1 MEHLVQE
8 ACKPFFLAQE
18 LEILRVAKHYAFG
31 ASACRQP
38 WSALIITLRAPP
50 GLALL
55 RLPKWIGIP
64 NGCCDH
70 PSWHDDSGGMVPQYV
85 DAMPL
90 WFVRGCIK
98 DDDFVVTSKVAAR
111 TQDPLIQRQLQAI
124 KDRPAANRGRLAR
137 SKHNY
142 MNKVQARPKG
152 ADVSDLRDPRRLS
165 RPSAQ
170 ARLHRA
176 SRSRSR
182 SPSASRSASRSR
194 NESPASAAAP
204 AAAGSGILGLA
215 TAHVGAAAAFSA
227 AAAPPPLGPT
237 AAGLSH
243 APNLTAEDLLL
254 LDGVRLE
261 QPDVAM
267 GETGR

>member
-70 PSWHDDSGGMVPQYV
+70 PSWHDASGGMVPQYV

-194 NESPASAAAP
+194 NESPAP
-204 AAAGSGILGLA
+204 AAAGSGLLALA
-215 TAHVGAAAAFSA
+215 TADVGAAAAFSA
-227 AAAPPPLGPT
+227 AAALPLLGPT
-237 AAGLSH
+237 AASLSH
-243 APNLTAEDLLL
+243 EPNLRPEDLALL
-254 LDGVRLE
+254 EGVHLE
-261 QPDVAM
+261 QPD
-267 GETGR
+267 ETMSEIGR

>member
-1 MEHLVQE
+1 MEHLIQE
-8 ACKPFFLAQE
+8 ACKPFFLSQE
-18 LEILRVAKHYAFG
+18 LEILRVAKHHAFG

-38 WSALIITLRAPP
+38 WSALIVTLRAPP

-70 PSWHDDSGGMVPQYV
+70 PSWHDASGGMVPQYV

-90 WFVRGCIK
+90 WFVRGCLK

-111 TQDPLIQRQLQAI
+111 TQDPLIKRQLQAI
-124 KDRPAANRGRLAR
+124 KDRPAENHGRLTR

-194 NESPASAAAP
+194 NELPAPAAAP
-204 AAAGSGILGLA
+204 AAAGSGILELA
-215 TAHVGAAAAFSA
+215 AAHVGAAAAFSA
-227 AAAPPPLGPT
+227 AAAPPLFGPT

-243 APNLTAEDLLL
+243 APNITAEDLLL
-254 LDGVRLE
+254 LEGVRLE
-261 QPDVAM
+261 QPDDAM
-267 GETGR
+267 GEIGR

>member
-1 MEHLVQE
+1 M
-8 ACKPFFLAQE
+8 
-18 LEILRVAKHYAFG
+18 AKHYAFG

-70 PSWHDDSGGMVPQYV
+70 PSWHDASGGMVPQYV
-85 DAMPL
+85 EAQPL
-90 WFVRGCIK
+90 WFVRGCLK

-124 KDRPAANRGRLAR
+124 KDRPAENHTRLSR

-142 MNKVQARPKG
+142 KNKVQARPKG

-194 NESPASAAAP
+194 TESPAPAAAP
-204 AAAGSGILGLA
+204 AAAGSGLLALA

-227 AAAPPPLGPT
+227 AAAPPLLGPT
-237 AAGLSH
+237 AASLSH
-243 APNLTAEDLLL
+243 TPNITAEDLLL
-254 LDGVRLE
+254 LEGVRLE
-261 QPDVAM
+261 QPDDAM
-267 GETGR
+267 GEIGR

>member
-8 ACKPFFLAQE
+8 ACKPFFLSQE

-70 PSWHDDSGGMVPQYV
+70 PSWHDASGGMVPQYV
-85 DAMPL
+85 EAQPL
-90 WFVRGCIK
+90 WFVRGCLK

-124 KDRPAANRGRLAR
+124 KDRPAENHGRLTR

-142 MNKVQARPKG
+142 KNKVQARPKG
-152 ADVSDLRDPRRLS
+152 RDPRRLS

-194 NESPASAAAP
+194 NELPAPAAAP
-204 AAAGSGILGLA
+204 AAAGSGILALA

-227 AAAPPPLGPT
+227 AAAPPLFGPT
-237 AAGLSH
+237 AASLSH
-243 APNLTAEDLLL
+243 APNITAEDLLL
-254 LDGVRLE
+254 LEGVRLE
-261 QPDVAM
+261 QPDDAM
-267 GETGR
+267 GEIGR